1 MSVLSTTAGCPAG
14 TGMTLHGIGSEFQPI
29 RLPRR
34 YGDDPFTVGVGAEV
48 DWAAPQV
55 RG

>member
-1 MSVLSTTAGCPAG
+1 MARTAAGCPAG
-14 TGMTLHGIGSEFQPI
+14 TGMTLKDGEDYYFAE

-34 YGDDPFTVGVGAEV
+34 YGDDPGRGGNAPALPP
-48 DWAAPQV
+48 AAPQV